1 MRLSDMRLV
10 DVAYE
15 IMPSE
20 IIKGKLD
27 ILLLCYKMVED
38 FYIYKYSSL
47 LVLYKSMDIAKANW
61 SNCSVIKRNDL
72 WKISESCA

>member
-20 IIKGKLD
+20 IIKVKLD

-38 FYIYKYSSL
+38 LYIYMYSCL
-47 LVLYKSMDIAKANW
+47 LVAYKLKDVAKAN
-61 SNCSVIKRNDL
+61 
-72 WKISESCA
+72 